1 MKIDT
6 VLVKHL
12 RNKQAWS
19 QEELAVASGL
29 NLRTI
34 QRIEKE
40 GSISLQSKKALA
52 SVYNLSTEEL
62 DYIEP
67 ESCYEYKTVIFKSD
81 VTWLSGWSKKN
92 KPQSYQLDEEIN
104 AYAKEGWRIH
114 TLNHGSSV
122 HGGAGQ
128 VSVLFERL
136 FGGVESKALPVLK
149 LTPTP

>member
-6 VLVKHL
+6 EFVKQL

-29 NLRTI
+29 NLRTV

-52 SVYNLSTEEL
+52 SVFNIDVEDL

-67 ESCYEYKTVIFKSD
+67 VSCFEYKSVVFKND
-81 VTWLSGWSKKN
+81 VNWLSSWGKKKN
-92 KPQSYQLDEEIN
+92 PPHYQLDDEIN
-104 AYAKEGWRIH
+104 AYAKEGWRVH
-114 TLNHGSSV
+114 TLTHGSSV

-128 VSVLFERL
+128 VSILFER
-136 FGGVESKALPVLK
+136 KLK
-149 LTPTP
+149 EAD

>member
-1 MKIDT
+1 MIIDKE
-6 VLVKHL
+6 LVKTL

-29 NLRTI
+29 NLRTV

-52 SVYNLSTEEL
+52 SVFGLEIENL

-67 ESCYEYKTVIFKSD
+67 ESCFEYKSVVFKND
-81 VTWLSGWSKKN
+81 VDWLSVWGKN
-92 KPQSYQLDEEIN
+92 KKQEEYSFDVEIN
-104 AYAKEGWRIH
+104 AYAKQGWRVH
-114 TLNHGSSV
+114 SLNYGSSV
-122 HGGAGQ
+122 HGGSGQ

-136 FGGVESKALPVLK
+136 IQLNK
-149 LTPTP
+149 